1 MMQTAG
7 KAKNQLTGRQKKKI
21 RLVLLLLPFMIF
33 VLIFNYAPLLGWSY
47 AFVDFKPG
55 VSVFDSEFV

>member
-47 AFVDFKPG
+47 AFVDF
-55 VSVFDSEFV
+55 

>member
-33 VLIFNYAPLLGWSY
+33 VLMPRFW
-47 AFVDFKPG
+47 DG
-55 VSVFDSEFV
+55 VTHL